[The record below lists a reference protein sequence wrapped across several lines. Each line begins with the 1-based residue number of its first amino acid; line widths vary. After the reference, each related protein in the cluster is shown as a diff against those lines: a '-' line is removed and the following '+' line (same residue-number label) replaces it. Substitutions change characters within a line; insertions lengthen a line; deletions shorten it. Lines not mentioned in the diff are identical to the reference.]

1 MQNNLLIPIDTAG
14 FKTNVNIKFNNIL
27 SGFDNFLNFTIDA
40 KNIEDGEIKLTTL
53 IEKIFEEN
61 NNECYIDLYLNN
73 LSEEDKEN
81 LLNLISDSSDK
92 KLLQEIINLNHN
104 TPYYKIK
111 DKSFIPLLTKL
122 NTREIFFVTF
132 YFVKKPATI
141 WGNYNLNFPCF
152 FNNKNTLEEY
162 LNLVNTFNFNIQNIN
177 AHK

>member
-1 MQNNLLIPIDTAG
+1 MQNDLLVPLNTAD

-27 SGFDNFLNFTIDA
+27 SGFDNFLNFTINA
-40 KNIEDGEIKLTTL
+40 KNIEDGENKLITL

-61 NNECYIDLYLNN
+61 DNECYIDLYLNN

-92 KLLQEIINLNHN
+92 ELLQEIINLNHN

-122 NTREIFFVTF
+122 NTREAFFVTF
-132 YFVKKPATI
+132 YFVKKPITI

-152 FNNKNTLEEY
+152 FNTKNTLEEY
-162 LNLVNTFNFNIQNIN
+162 LNLVNTFDFNIQNIN
-177 AHK
+177 LNI

>member
-1 MQNNLLIPIDTAG
+1 MRNNLLIPINTVE

-40 KNIEDGEIKLTTL
+40 KNIKDGEIKLITL

-81 LLNLISDSSDK
+81 LLNLISDTYDNE
-92 KLLQEIINLNHN
+92 LLKEIINLKHN
-104 TPYYKIK
+104 TPYYKLK
-111 DKSFIPLLTKL
+111 DKSLIPLLTKL

-132 YFVKKPATI
+132 YFVKKTITI

-152 FNNKNTLEEY
+152 FNTKNTLEEY
-162 LNLVNTFNFNIQNIN
+162 LNLVNTFDFNIQNIN
-177 AHK
+177 LNI